1 MRYSILIERNISVN
15 YKTNRKGNTF
25 FRNRLYFAYYKHL
38 IYKTIS
44 ATDQ

>member
-1 MRYSILIERNISVN
+1 MRYSLRIERNTSVN
-15 YKTNRKGNTF
+15 YKTNHKGNTF

-38 IYKTIS
+38 IYNTIS

>member
-15 YKTNRKGNTF
+15 YKTNHKGNTF
-25 FRNRLYFAYYKHL
+25 FRNNLYFAYYNCL
-38 IYKTIS
+38 IYKSIY